1 MKKLLAAAACLAM
14 LACTRGAGAPPEP
27 GPAELAPDAEP
38 PVTRLTPG
46 RGGEERDP
54 DVSPD
59 GKTLLYASNEHG
71 EAFDLF
77 LRVRGANTSVRVTR
91 LEGDERFPKFN
102 PRDPRA
108 IAFASN
114 TRGAWEICLLPDVEK
129 DPERV
134 VVISEPGAQSLHPSW
149 SPDGRHLVYCASTE
163 SDDAG
168 WVLKVWEAESGKTR
182 VLEGADGF
190 LPEWSPKGNTIVFQR
205 MRRRGAWES
214 TLWTLEYEN
223 GAVRDV
229 TALFAGEGW
238 GSINPAWSPDGRHIV
253 FATVGKSR
261 ARTDVVHEPDDLW
274 IVRADGSRATRLTTS
289 AASDGMPCWGADG
302 RIYFVSDRER
312 GPFRLWSVEP
322 RFPE

>member
-1 MKKLLAAAACLAM
+1 MKKLLAAAACLAL
-14 LACTRGAGAPPEP
+14 LACSGGADAPPP
-27 GPAELAPDAEP
+27 GPADESPDAEP

-46 RGGEERDP
+46 RSGEERDP

-77 LRVRGANTSVRVTR
+77 LRVRGANTSTRVTR

-102 PRDPRA
+102 PRDPRV

-129 DPERV
+129 TPERV

-168 WVLKVWEAESGKTR
+168 WVLKVWDAESGKTR

-190 LPEWSPKGNTIVFQR
+190 LPEWSPKGNTIVYQR
-205 MRRRGAWES
+205 MRRRGLWES
-214 TLWTLEYEN
+214 TLWTLEYDD
-223 GAVRDV
+223 GAVRNV

-253 FATVGKSR
+253 FATVAKSR
-261 ARTDVVHEPDDLW
+261 ARADVAHEPDDLW

-289 AASDGMPCWGADG
+289 TASDGMPCWGADG